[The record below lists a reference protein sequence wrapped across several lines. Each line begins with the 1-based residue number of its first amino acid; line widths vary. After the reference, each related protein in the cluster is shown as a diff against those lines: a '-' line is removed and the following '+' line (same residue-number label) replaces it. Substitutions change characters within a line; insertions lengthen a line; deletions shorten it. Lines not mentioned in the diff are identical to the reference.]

1 MYTPGIEVGIS
12 LAIKKD
18 RNTLID
24 IARKYYID
32 GLSQQEIAR
41 KFKIS
46 RPSVSNLLKQCR
58 DEKIVE
64 IRIQESDYSLVNAL
78 AERLKSSFDMKTVLV
93 VSSEDDIQTTLAAAG
108 TATAGLLENRLK
120 DGLRIGLSWGS
131 SLYYVVKALQ
141 SQTVVD
147 IEVVQLTGSLGLAN
161 TAFDGFEL

>member
-1 MYTPGIEVGIS
+1 M
-12 LAIKKD
+12 AINKD

-32 GLSQQEIAR
+32 GLSQAEIAR
-41 KFKIS
+41 KFNIS
-46 RPSVSNLLKQCR
+46 RPSVSNLLKRCR

-93 VSSEDDIQTTLAAAG
+93 VPSGVDIQTTLTAAGIAAAE
-108 TATAGLLENRLK
+108 LLETRLK

-131 SLYYVVKALQ
+131 SLYYVVKAL
-141 SQTVVD
+141 
-147 IEVVQLTGSLGLAN
+147 
-161 TAFDGFEL
+161 